1 MYKNSTQATTLGYCQ
16 ERIIVRCICVFQKSL
31 DNLYIYNLSD

>member
-16 ERIIVRCICVFQKSL
+16 ERIIVRCIVQVTMTIRDL
-31 DNLYIYNLSD
+31 TVTER